1 LAQPGARRARGGVS
15 ELGEELPEPAVA
27 GSQAFGEVADQAIG
41 QPVGTC
47 ELVEQAG
54 GPLPVALDVLH
65 EVDQGF
71 GHQDGSPLHRTRSTV
86 APLRRSVD
94 PANAWK
100 ARSALRGRGWRSQ
113 VRWRTV
119 AVMAATTSPGSIDV
133 SSASSETV
141 DLYGAFPRLSEEHL
155 LELSRHGVRR
165 DVERGDV
172 LFREGDR
179 RCDLFV
185 ILEGRVAIVESYGT
199 ADQAVVGVHG
209 PGRFVGETSTLKGQ
223 AVFLTAVVVDSGEV
237 LAVPADRLRQIV
249 ADDEELGNV
258 ILRAY
263 LIRRS
268 LMVDHG
274 IGLRIVGS
282 RYSRDTARLR
292 DFAAR
297 NRIPHRWIDLDHD
310 EQAEALLRDLGIAP
324 SDTPVVIWHGEVLLR
339 NPRNEELARIVG
351 LRPSGAAATTYDLIV
366 VGGGPAGLA
375 AAVYG
380 ASEGLDTVVIDAVAT
395 GGQAGRAARIENYLG
410 FPSGISGDE
419 LAERA
424 VLQAEKFDATI
435 TVPAEAAALEQH
447 DGLHVVEVADGER
460 MRGRTVVIATG
471 VDYRRLDVP
480 GLDALEGIS
489 VFHAATPSEA
499 RLCQGEPVAVVG
511 GGNSAAQAALFLS
524 DRAGAV
530 RLIVREDQ
538 LARTMSRY
546 LVDRIERRGSIELL
560 LHSEVREAFGSP
572 ALEQLVVEDIRTGE
586 RRIVAARALFVFI
599 GAEPRVGWLGGEIAL
614 DERGYIRTGPDA
626 FGSSE
631 VWQRARPPR
640 TLQTSRPGVLA
651 VGDVRSGS
659 IKRVAAAVGEG
670 ATAVRMCHEY
680 LAEIWGYYP

>member
-1 LAQPGARRARGGVS
+1 MP
-15 ELGEELPEPAVA
+15 
-27 GSQAFGEVADQAIG
+27 
-41 QPVGTC
+41 
-47 ELVEQAG
+47 
-54 GPLPVALDVLH
+54 
-65 EVDQGF
+65 
-71 GHQDGSPLHRTRSTV
+71 
-86 APLRRSVD
+86 
-94 PANAWK
+94 
-100 ARSALRGRGWRSQ
+100 
-113 VRWRTV
+113 
-119 AVMAATTSPGSIDV
+119 ATTSLRPSDESIT
-133 SSASSETV
+133 SSESF

-155 LELSRHGVRR
+155 LQLSRHGVRR
-165 DVERGDV
+165 DVEHGDV

-185 ILEGRVAIVESYGT
+185 ILEGRVAVVESYGT
-199 ADQAVVGVHG
+199 PDEVVVGVHG
-209 PGRFVGETSTLKGQ
+209 PGRFIGETGSLDGQ
-223 AVFLTAVVVDSGEV
+223 VVFLTAVVLDTGHV
-237 LAVPADRLRQIV
+237 LAVPAERLRQIV
-249 ADDEELGNV
+249 ADDEDLGNV

-268 LMVDHG
+268 LLVDHG

-310 EQAEALLRDLGIAP
+310 DQAEALLRNLGVAP

-339 NPRNEELARIVG
+339 NPSNDQLARIVG
-351 LRPSGAAATTYDLIV
+351 LRPSGASATTYDLIV

-380 ASEGLDTVVIDAVAT
+380 ASEGLETVVVDAVAP
-395 GGQAGRAARIENYLG
+395 GGQAGRSARIENYLG
-410 FPSGISGDE
+410 FPAGISGDE

-424 VLQAEKFDATI
+424 VLQAEKFGATI
-435 TVPAEAAALEQH
+435 AVPAEAAGLEQE
-447 DGLHVVEVADGER
+447 DGLHVVAMADGER
-460 MRGRTVVIATG
+460 LSGRTVVIASG

-480 GLDALEGIS
+480 GLDALEGMS
-489 VFHAATPSEA
+489 VFHAATASEA

-546 LVDRIERRGSIELL
+546 LVDRIEGRRSIELL
-560 LHSEVREAFGSP
+560 LHSEVREALGYP
-572 ALEQLVVEDIRTGE
+572 ALEGLVVEDNRTGE
-586 RRIVAARALFVFI
+586 RQTVAARALFVFI
-599 GAEPRVGWLGGEIAL
+599 GAEPRVGWLGSEIAL
-614 DERGYIRTGPDA
+614 DERGYIRTGADA

-631 VWQRARPPR
+631 VWQRARAPR
-640 TLQTSRPGVLA
+640 TLQTSRSGVLA

-670 ATAVRMCHEY
+670 AMAVRLCHEH
-680 LAEIWGYYP
+680 LAEIWGYSP